1 MIKDRLLVNDY
12 KTEFPVIRGRE
23 QLAKADIN
31 SFTVGSLI
39 VRS

>member
-12 KTEFPVIRGRE
+12 KTEFLVIRGRG
-23 QLAKADIN
+23 QLTKVDIN